1 MTSTHHRHRFPPYRG
16 AGGKQSREAVPT
28 SSGNRW
34 ETLGSS
40 RGQTSDAPPLAS
52 TRSTRAAVKRAI
64 MARLAETASLDRADL
79 TGLDPEMLDALVIAG
94 RIVLD
99 GSTLTLGHLDDMP
112 PMSPEP
118 CPTRGGPSEF
128 PRALLGCSCL
138 VCFEGLP
145 R

>member
-1 MTSTHHRHRFPPYRG
+1 MTSAATATMAGLDLDMPAALATARLGWFNLHFSLLPAWRG
-16 AGGKQSREAVPT
+16 A
-28 SSGNRW
+28 
-34 ETLGSS
+34 
-40 RGQTSDAPPLAS
+40 AP
-52 TRSTRAAVKRAI
+52 VQRAI